1 MQVLPAFLVSF
12 VFTQDGHAQL
22 MHDIRNEDG
31 LKGMVQGGM
40 RPYCMKVALL
50 LNLIS

>member
-40 RPYCMKVALL
+40 ETVLYEGCSSP
-50 LNLIS
+50 